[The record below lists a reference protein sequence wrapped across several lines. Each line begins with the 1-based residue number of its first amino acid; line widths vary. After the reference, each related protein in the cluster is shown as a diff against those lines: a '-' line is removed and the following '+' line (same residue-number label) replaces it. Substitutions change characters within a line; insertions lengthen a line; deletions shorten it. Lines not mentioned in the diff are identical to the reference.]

1 MRVPILTQRV
11 RILARGAAI
20 VAIAG
25 TAAGCSSNVMRF
37 QDGLFTNSTARQA
50 SVQQAAALQ
59 PQQQYEQPQAYP
71 ADVDSTY
78 TGSISRQAVQ
88 PVNVASRPQQQ
99 GRHPVPSANVGLQ
112 PVVQPA
118 PRVAVAPATQPFPTV
133 TASGTVTRQQMPAPA
148 TAAAAPVGVDRTVT
162 GSVAAKPQPAA
173 VRGAD
178 GWSSANGTPVTV
190 REGET
195 VLGLSNRYGVPVDAI
210 VRTNGLKSANDVR
223 AGQKIIIPTY
233 SRGETPG
240 DRKPGNQP
248 AERLAVLPQVPRPSD
263 KQTGQQANATP
274 SKAAPTAGSV
284 YTVQAGDTLSTIA
297 QRMGTTTNAIKKAN
311 GLDGGIIRIGQK
323 LTIPG
328 AGAQNVAASSPP
340 VGVDPIVTGGTA
352 RTEKA
357 SDGAKINT
365 YTPPAKAEKVI
376 QESVEQAAAAPDAT
390 GIGRMRWP
398 VRGRVV
404 SAFGA
409 QSGGK
414 RNDGLDIAVPEGTP
428 VKAAENGIV
437 IYAGDGL
444 KDFGNTVLVRH
455 EDGLVTVYGHASE
468 IKVSRGET
476 VRRGQE
482 IARSGISG
490 NADTPK
496 LHFEVR
502 KNSTPVDPGKYLE

>member
-11 RILARGAAI
+11 RVLVRGAAI
-20 VAIAG
+20 IAIAG
-25 TAAGCSSNVMRF
+25 AAAGCSSNVMRF
-37 QDGLFTNSTARQA
+37 QDGLFTSSTSRQTTM
-50 SVQQAAALQ
+50 QAAAPQ
-59 PQQQYEQPQAYP
+59 PQQQQYAQPQAYP

-78 TGSISRQAVQ
+78 TGSINRQAVQ
-88 PVNVASRPQQQ
+88 PVNVAS
-99 GRHPVPSANVGLQ
+99 RHPVPSANVGLQ
-112 PVVQPA
+112 PAMQPA
-118 PRVAVAPATQPFPTV
+118 PRVAAAPATQPFPTAPA
-133 TASGTVTRQQMPAPA
+133 ASGQVTRQQMPTP
-148 TAAAAPVGVDRTVT
+148 TLTAAAPVGVDRTVT
-162 GSVAAKPQPAA
+162 GSVAAQQQPAA
-173 VRGAD
+173 PRGAD
-178 GWSSANGTPVTV
+178 GWSSANGTSVTL
-190 REGET
+190 RQGET
-195 VLGLSNRYGVPVDAI
+195 VHTLSNRYGVPVDAI
-210 VRTNGLKSANDVR
+210 VRTNGLKSANAVQ

-233 SRGETPG
+233 SRGETPA
-240 DRKPGNQP
+240 DRAPGNQP
-248 AERLAVLPQVPRPSD
+248 AERLAVLPQGTRIAD
-263 KQTGQQANATP
+263 KQSGQQASTTP
-274 SKAAPTAGSV
+274 AKAAPTAGSV
-284 YTVQAGDTLSTIA
+284 YTVQSGDTLSGIA
-297 QRMGTTTNAIKKAN
+297 QRMGTTTNAIKQAN

-328 AGAQNVAASSPP
+328 ASAQNVAAARLPA
-340 VGVDPIVTGGTA
+340 GVDPIVTGSAG
-352 RTEKA
+352 RPEKA
-357 SDGAKINT
+357 SDGARINT
-365 YTPPAKAEKVI
+365 YTPPAKTEKVI
-376 QESVEQAAAAPDAT
+376 EESVEQAAAAPDAT

-414 RNDGLDIAVPEGTP
+414 RNDGLDIAVPEGTS

>member
-11 RILARGAAI
+11 RFLARSAAI

-25 TAAGCSSNVMRF
+25 AAAGCSSNVMRF
-37 QDGLFTNSTARQA
+37 QDGLFTSSTSRQTTM
-50 SVQQAAALQ
+50 QAAA
-59 PQQQYEQPQAYP
+59 PQQHAQTQAYP
-71 ADVDSTY
+71 ANVDSTY
-78 TGSISRQAVQ
+78 TGSVNRQAVQ
-88 PVNVASRPQQQ
+88 PANVASRPQRS
-99 GRHPVPSANVGLQ
+99 GHPVPSANVGLQ
-112 PVVQPA
+112 PGMQQVP
-118 PRVAVAPATQPFPTV
+118 PVAVAQPTQPFPTM
-133 TASGTVTRQQMPAPA
+133 TAAGPVTRQQMPAP
-148 TAAAAPVGVDRTVT
+148 TVAAATPVGIDRTPT
-162 GSVAAKPQPAA
+162 GSEAAKPQPAA
-173 VRGAD
+173 QRGAD
-178 GWSSANGTPVTV
+178 GWSSANGTPVTL

-195 VLGLSNRYGVPVDAI
+195 VHSLSKRYGVPVEAI
-210 VRTNGLKSANDVR
+210 VRTNGLKSASAVQ
-223 AGQKIIIPTY
+223 AGQKIVIPTY
-233 SRGETPG
+233 SRGEAPA
-240 DRKPGNQP
+240 DRTPGNQP
-248 AERLAVLPQVPRPSD
+248 AERLAVLPQVPRASD
-263 KQTGQQANATP
+263 KQAGQQANATP
-274 SKAAPTAGSV
+274 AKAAPTAGSV
-284 YTVQAGDTLSTIA
+284 YTVQAGDTLSAIA
-297 QRMGTTTNAIKKAN
+297 QRLGTTTNAIKQAN
-311 GLDGGIIRIGQK
+311 NLDGGIIRIGQK
-323 LTIPG
+323 LTVPG
-328 AGAQNVAASSPP
+328 VSAQNVTAAKLPAQL
-340 VGVDPIVTGGTA
+340 DPIVTGTTPK
-352 RTEKA
+352 TEKA
-357 SDGAKINT
+357 TDGARINT
-365 YTPPAKAEKVI
+365 YTPPARAEKVI
-376 QESVEQAAAAPDAT
+376 EESVEQAAAAPDAT

-414 RNDGLDIAVPEGTP
+414 RNDGLDIAVPEGTS

>member
-11 RILARGAAI
+11 RFLARSAAI
-20 VAIAG
+20 MAIAG
-25 TAAGCSSNVMRF
+25 AAAGCSSNVMRF
-37 QDGLFTNSTARQA
+37 QDGLFTSSTSRQA
-50 SVQQAAALQ
+50 SMQAAAPQ
-59 PQQQYEQPQAYP
+59 PQQQYAQPQAYP
-71 ADVDSTY
+71 ANVDSTY
-78 TGSISRQAVQ
+78 TGSINRQAVQ
-88 PVNVASRPQQQ
+88 PANVASRPQR
-99 GRHPVPSANVGLQ
+99 GGHPVPSANVGLQ
-112 PVVQPA
+112 PAVQQVPQ
-118 PRVAVAPATQPFPTV
+118 VAVAQAAQPFPTM
-133 TASGTVTRQQMPAPA
+133 TAAGPVTRQQMPAP
-148 TAAAAPVGVDRTVT
+148 TMAAAAPVGVDRTVT
-162 GSVAAKPQPAA
+162 GSVSAKPQPAA
-173 VRGAD
+173 QRGAD
-178 GWSSANGTPVTV
+178 GWSSANGTPVTL

-195 VLGLSNRYGVPVDAI
+195 VNSLSKRYGVPVDAI
-210 VRTNGLKSANDVR
+210 VRTNGLKSASAVQ
-223 AGQKIIIPTY
+223 AGQKIVIPTY
-233 SRGETPG
+233 SRGEAPA
-240 DRKPGNQP
+240 DRAPGNQP

-263 KQTGQQANATP
+263 KQAGPQANAAP
-274 SKAAPTAGSV
+274 ANAAPTAGSV
-284 YTVQAGDTLSTIA
+284 YTVQAGDTLSAIA
-297 QRMGTTTNAIKKAN
+297 QRMGTTTNAIKQAN
-311 GLDGGIIRIGQK
+311 NLGIIRIGQK
-323 LTIPG
+323 LTVPG
-328 AGAQNVAASSPP
+328 ASAQNVAAARLPAQ
-340 VGVDPIVTGGTA
+340 VDPIVTGSTPK
-352 RTEKA
+352 TEKA
-357 SDGAKINT
+357 TDGARINT

-376 QESVEQAAAAPDAT
+376 EENVEQAAAAPDAT

-414 RNDGLDIAVPEGTP
+414 RNDGLDIAVPEGTS